1 MNSAGAKA
9 YLSAEF
15 ICRSTR
21 AWREYPGQGSGIH
34 WDFDENTRRFV
45 QSNLRVCLLRPLNFD
60 SPNGSVTLKA
70 SGIDEEHFVNGK
82 ITYFSP
88 AGFVVKF
95 TDLKG
100 SSVEMKFVYQK
111 GYPTSF
117 FHDDGPAGV
126 TVFTRQ

>member
-1 MNSAGAKA
+1 M
-9 YLSAEF
+9 
-15 ICRSTR
+15 
-21 AWREYPGQGSGIH
+21 
-34 WDFDENTRRFV
+34 
-45 QSNLRVCLLRPLNFD
+45 
-60 SPNGSVTLKA
+60 
-70 SGIDEEHFVNGK
+70 NGK

-100 SSVEMKFVYQK
+100 SSLEMKFVYQK

>member
-1 MNSAGAKA
+1 VPKHIFRLSLFVLLALGGSIRAKEVVFIGTSMKTLAGLYKVTYGFAFGGHA
-9 YLSAEF
+9 IS
-15 ICRSTR
+15 I
-21 AWREYPGQGSGIH
+21 
-34 WDFDENTRRFV
+34 
-45 QSNLRVCLLRPLNFD
+45 
-60 SPNGSVTLKA
+60 SPNGTVTLKA
-70 SGIDEEHFVNGK
+70 SDINVERFVNGK

-100 SSVEMKFVYQK
+100 SSLEMKFVYQK

>member
-1 MNSAGAKA
+1 MPRHIFRLSLFVVLLALGGSIRAKEVVFIGTSMKTLAGL
-9 YLSAEF
+9 Y
-15 ICRSTR
+15 
-21 AWREYPGQGSGIH
+21 
-34 WDFDENTRRFV
+34 
-45 QSNLRVCLLRPLNFD
+45 RVTYGFAFYGHAISIAPD
-60 SPNGSVTLKA
+60 GSVTLKV
-70 SGIDEEHFVNGK
+70 SGNRVEHFVNGK

-95 TDLKG
+95 SDLKG
-100 SSVEMKFVYQK
+100 SSLEMKFVYQK

>member
-1 MNSAGAKA
+1 MPKHIFRLSLFVVLLALGGSIQAKEVVFIGTSMKTLAGLYKVTYGFAFYGHA
-9 YLSAEF
+9 ISIA
-15 ICRSTR
+15 
-21 AWREYPGQGSGIH
+21 P
-34 WDFDENTRRFV
+34 D
-45 QSNLRVCLLRPLNFD
+45 
-60 SPNGSVTLKA
+60 GSVTLKV
-70 SGIDEEHFVNGK
+70 SGNRVERFVNGK

-100 SSVEMKFVYQK
+100 SSLEMKFVYQK

>member
-1 MNSAGAKA
+1 MPKHIFRLSLVVVLLALGGSIRAKEVVFIGTSMKTLAGLYKVTYGFAFYGHA
-9 YLSAEF
+9 ISIA
-15 ICRSTR
+15 
-21 AWREYPGQGSGIH
+21 P
-34 WDFDENTRRFV
+34 D
-45 QSNLRVCLLRPLNFD
+45 
-60 SPNGSVTLKA
+60 GSVTLKV
-70 SGIDEEHFVNGK
+70 SGNMVEHFVNGK

-100 SSVEMKFVYQK
+100 SSLEMKFVYQK